1 VNVCA
6 LINAVLELSR
16 YLVLLSVVTYSL
28 SLGKTPFSRGPSKF
42 LAGGAW
48 AKLAQAF
55 VSRQKVQPEV
65 SWEFNFSNHK

>member
-28 SLGKTPFSRGPSKF
+28 NSQEDIS
-42 LAGGAW
+42 
-48 AKLAQAF
+48 
-55 VSRQKVQPEV
+55 V
-65 SWEFNFSNHK
+65 